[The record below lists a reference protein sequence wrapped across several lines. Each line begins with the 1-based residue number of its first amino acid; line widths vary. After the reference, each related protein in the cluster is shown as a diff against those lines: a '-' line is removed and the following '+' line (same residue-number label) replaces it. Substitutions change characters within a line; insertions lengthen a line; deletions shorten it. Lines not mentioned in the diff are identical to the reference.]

1 MRRKITVIVVALTLV
16 GTLAGGTM
24 TAAAQPNALDPPKS
38 LTRRIPDRRP
48 ACIVR

>member
-1 MRRKITVIVVALTLV
+1 MRRKITVIVVAL
-16 GTLAGGTM
+16 TLAGGTM